1 MEHNLVPY
9 SGTLT
14 EMNELKK
21 IREMAL
27 LSQGKLGEL
36 ANSGRST
43 IAKLERGEIKL
54 TKEWAERLA
63 PHLGC
68 SPVDILYSS
77 GELADATLSPQPQI
91 KMGQIKPV
99 AVIDYVQAGNWRETL
114 GLPHDEQYNVPV
126 FDDRYH
132 PDDLFGV
139 ELRGDSMDKEYK
151 AGTVLVCRKFDP
163 TGELPPVGKHVI
175 VRRRSPE
182 GLYET
187 TVKSLETDDHGR
199 GWLVP
204 KSTNSEWEPM
214 EFSNNGDGDG
224 DDVDTEII
232 GVVVWDVRKHL

>member
-1 MEHNLVPY
+1 MTNRLREFREGAKLSRAALAERMG
-9 SGTLT
+9 SGESTIT
-14 EMNELKK
+14 K
-21 IREMAL
+21 IE
-27 LSQGKLGEL
+27 LGER
-36 ANSGRST
+36 N
-43 IAKLERGEIKL
+43 L
-54 TKEWAERLA
+54 TAGMAIRAA

-68 SPVDILYSS
+68 SPSDLEPEDVTRVFDQSDLT
-77 GELADATLSPQPQI
+77 EQENATLPPQPRI

-99 AVIDYVQAGNWRETL
+99 AVIDYVQAGDWRETL

-126 FDDRYH
+126 FDDRYNS
-132 PDDLFGV
+132 DDLFGV

-151 AGTVLVCRKFDP
+151 EGTVLVCRKFDP

-187 TVKSLETDDHGR
+187 TVKALETDDHGR

-204 KSTNSEWEPM
+204 KSTNNEWEPV
-214 EFSNNGDGDG
+214 EFTNNGDGDS

-232 GVVVWDVRKHL
+232 GVVVWDVRKHF

>member
-1 MEHNLVPY
+1 MGNQL
-9 SGTLT
+9 
-14 EMNELKK
+14 
-21 IREMAL
+21 REFRKRAGL
-27 LSQGKLGEL
+27 NQQQLADLADTSNPQIGRLENGE
-36 ANSGRST
+36 R
-43 IAKLERGEIKL
+43 KL

-77 GELADATLSPQPQI
+77 GELANATLSPQPQT

-99 AVIDYVQAGNWRETL
+99 TVIDYVQAGEWRETL
-114 GLPHDEQYNVPV
+114 GLPHDDQYNVPV
-126 FDDRYH
+126 FDDRYNS
-132 PDDLFGV
+132 DDLFGI

-151 AGTVLVCRKFDP
+151 EGTVLVCRKFDP

-187 TVKSLETDDHGR
+187 TVKALETDDHGR

-204 KSTNSEWEPM
+204 KSTNNEWEPV
-214 EFSNNGDGDG
+214 EFTNNSDGDG

-232 GVVVWDVRKHL
+232 GVVVWDVRKHF